1 MPDVP
6 NHGRSRLRR
15 CGVSHGDASR
25 PTVSNIPTP
34 RPRFYQL
41 RVRVFLLLGS
51 PHGRPVHPD
60 DRCIPP
66 PPETAPIEATNRG
79 PKPQTWSIFI
89 WRSRGGVQF
98 ERLSPPTDKQAGK
111 QTNKQSKYELICRC
125 GWLDLPS
132 SLDSETSKKLTK
144 TVRSNILP
152 AMRRPLLGY
161 PTTAVRPVN
170 QDRVKKKYIP

>member
-25 PTVSNIPTP
+25 PTVSSIPAP

-41 RVRVFLLLGS
+41 GARTFLLLGS
-51 PHGRPVHPD
+51 PHGRLVHPD

-79 PKPQTWSIFI
+79 PKPQPGRFSLGVA
-89 WRSRGGVQF
+89 RGGSILKCY
-98 ERLSPPTDKQAGK
+98 LSQQASR
-111 QTNKQSKYELICRC
+111 QANKQSKYELICRC
-125 GWLDLPS
+125 GWLDHPS
-132 SLDSETSKKLTK
+132 SLDSETPKKLTK
-144 TVRSNILP
+144 TVRSNRLP
-152 AMRRPLLGY
+152 DTERDPCSVIRRRRCG
-161 PTTAVRPVN
+161 R
-170 QDRVKKKYIP
+170 